1 MSGQQRGNGQLTMD
15 TLMINT
21 GLTYKQVNQEIVETD
36 FPGIAHLF
44 NCIDD
49 LCDQFELSNA
59 DKEDVRRLRNF
70 EGTEAANKEALRKW
84 IKKCRHEATFK
95 NLLIILLKLRREEIT
110 RKVAH
115 YVANRPPRPEERKE
129 KQSYYF
135 ISTVAVILVVTLA
148 IGIVYWI
155 PCNEDQSIPYTVPP
169 YTVPPYR
176 VPTPNLKITND
187 QYKENY
193 TFKGLPVL
201 KMIDFKQYKAN
212 YTKWWSPPVY
222 THHHG
227 YKICLGVR
235 ASGWRTGE
243 RTHISVFVHFMR
255 GEFDDSLNWPFRG
268 NISVRLIDQLRG
280 EDHWDQIIDYNYWT
294 DSKTD
299 DRVTDRDRAEL
310 GWGIYKFI
318 KQSELKPNYLLDNT
332 LLFQIHKCS
341 IE

>member
-1 MSGQQRGNGQLTMD
+1 MD
-15 TLMINT
+15 TLMIHT

-70 EGTEAANKEALRKW
+70 ENTEAANKEALRKW

-135 ISTVAVILVVTLA
+135 ISTVAVILVVILA

-155 PCNEDQSIPYTVPP
+155 PCM
-169 YTVPPYR
+169 
-176 VPTPNLKITND
+176 KINQFHI
-187 QYKENY
+187 QY
-193 TFKGLPVL
+193 LH
-201 KMIDFKQYKAN
+201 IQY
-212 YTKWWSPPVY
+212 
-222 THHHG
+222 
-227 YKICLGVR
+227 L
-235 ASGWRTGE
+235 
-243 RTHISVFVHFMR
+243 HIEYLHI
-255 GEFDDSLNWPFRG
+255 EYLHIEYQP
-268 NISVRLIDQLRG
+268 L
-280 EDHWDQIIDYNYWT
+280 T
-294 DSKTD
+294 SK
-299 DRVTDRDRAEL
+299 
-310 GWGIYKFI
+310 
-318 KQSELKPNYLLDNT
+318 
-332 LLFQIHKCS
+332 
-341 IE
+341 

>member
-1 MSGQQRGNGQLTMD
+1 MAHRQLTMD

-21 GLTYKQVNQEIVETD
+21 GLTDKQVDQKIVTTD
-36 FPGIAHLF
+36 FPGIADIF

-59 DKEDVRRLRNF
+59 DKEDVRRTRNF

-95 NLLIILLKLRREEIT
+95 NLLVILLKIRKEKIARE
-110 RKVAH
+110 VAH

-135 ISTVAVILVVTLA
+135 ISAVAVILVVILA

-193 TFKGLPVL
+193 TFKELPVL

-212 YTKWWSPPVY
+212 YTKWWSHPVY

-243 RTHISVFVHFMR
+243 RTHVSVFVHFMR
-255 GEFDDSLNWPFRG
+255 GEFDDSLIWPFRG
-268 NISVRLIDQLRG
+268 AISFRLIDQLHG
-280 EDHWDQIIDYNYWT
+280 EDHWERTLPYNYWT

-299 DRVTDRDRAEL
+299 DRVTEGDRAEL